1 MTDDDIIQR
10 PKSRRGNTIDLEP
23 SRPEEPA
30 RERKQISFG
39 KRKETSE
46 TEGQPKRPSLSFSR
60 KQGTA
65 AEPERAPEPVFA
77 TRTSA
82 PTTEESARPRPQM
95 QTQTQAPQKPHSAS
109 IDLSGAGTAQRQQN
123 QQRSMDIG
131 GAGAQQH
138 HDQRSMDLS
147 GTSSGQ
153 GTRRSVDLGQPG
165 GRPASGGTVDTSAPM
180 GDPNM
185 EAEPAKKRSP
195 LSGIAGA
202 IPFGRREE
210 TEDRKGTWGETGY
223 HASDDQAH
231 RDSTYSIP
239 SFVNQTI
246 TIFMLQMRLYS
257 KMKWTYF
264 MLFMAILIPVVVAVI
279 PAEIMDMFAT
289 MSGTSTVYI
298 GLLLSLMPIFIGFFT
313 AVLCGPS
320 IGREFKDRT
329 AYMNVSLPI
338 SRASFYIGKYLAGFV
353 MCLGIFMFAYAMA
366 VAVAMTRFDTFFA
379 DLITES
385 LLSTIVSV
393 FVYSATAFC
402 IGSFTRKPSTMT
414 PFVLMTFLLPALF
427 LIVDLRY
434 DVDALMLMPCFL
446 PDASLMVL
454 GAPMVGSV
462 SGFFSMTGIASVDAA
477 EIWTMAGI
485 GVVWGIVFLVLGL
498 IRTMRRE
505 M

>member
-1 MTDDDIIQR
+1 MTDEDIIQR
-10 PKSRRGNTIDLEP
+10 PKGRRNNSIDLGPSTTDEP
-23 SRPEEPA
+23 PA
-30 RERKQISFG
+30 KERKTLSFG
-39 KRKETSE
+39 KRKEAQE
-46 TEGQPKRPSLSFSR
+46 TGEQPKKPSLSFSR
-60 KQGTA
+60 KSA
-65 AEPERAPEPVFA
+65 SPEEPPKASEPVFE
-77 TRTSA
+77 TRASGTS
-82 PTTEESARPRPQM
+82 TVEQVQPRP
-95 QTQTQAPQKPHSAS
+95 QTQTQKPHSTS
-109 IDLSGAGTAQRQQN
+109 IDLSGANSSPRPQS
-123 QQRSMDIG
+123 QQRSMDLG
-131 GAGAQQH
+131 GTSGQQH
-138 HDQRSMDLS
+138 HEQRSMDLS

-153 GTRRSVDLGQPG
+153 RTQRSVDLGRQSSK
-165 GRPASGGTVDTSAPM
+165 PASGGTVDTSAPK
-180 GDPNM
+180 GDPHM
-185 EAEPAKKRSP
+185 EAGPAKKKSP

-202 IPFGRREE
+202 IPFGKKEE
-210 TEDRKGTWGETGY
+210 TEDRKGTWGDTGY

-231 RDSTYSIP
+231 RDTTYHIP
-239 SFVNQTI
+239 SFASQTM
-246 TIFMLQMRLYS
+246 TVFMLQMRLYS

-264 MLFMAILIPVVVAVI
+264 MLFMAILIPIVVAVI
-279 PAEIMDMFAT
+279 PDEIMDAFT
-289 MSGTSTVYI
+289 EMSGTSTVYI

-338 SRASFYIGKYLAGFV
+338 SRVSFYIGKYLAGFV

-366 VAVAMTRFDTFFA
+366 VAVSMTKFDTFFA

-385 LLSTIVSV
+385 LLATIVSV

-414 PFVLMTFLLPALF
+414 PFALITFLLPALF
-427 LIVDLRY
+427 LIIDLRY

-454 GAPMVGSV
+454 GAPLVGSV
-462 SGFFSMTGIASVDAA
+462 SGFFSMTGIAAIDAA

-498 IRTMRRE
+498 IRTVRRE